1 MRSVPAFLSLPLHY
15 DYMDHISVFLT
26 QLLPN
31 RLQNTYYIADLTVF
45 IFHAHIWVFLSVWD
59 NVLMTSG
66 QLFRNY
72 ADSVLEIYGQDLCP
86 KLPN

>member
-1 MRSVPAFLSLPLHY
+1 MSGLHDRYTSVQVFDAKGIGGFPVFSEDGFSLE
-15 DYMDHISVFLT
+15 I
-26 QLLPN
+26 
-31 RLQNTYYIADLTVF
+31 RKK
-45 IFHAHIWVFLSVWD
+45 WVFLSVWD